1 MISKIYERAVNS
13 CLVDFLDANLMM
25 SSIGLD
31 LVICFVNR
39 CRFGGGNFLM
49 LLIRVRRPLGFL
61 GFSKAFED
69 VSHPK

>member
-13 CLVDFLDANLMM
+13 RLVDFLDANFMM
-25 SSIGLD
+25 SSMGLD

-39 CRFGGGNFLM
+39 CRFGGDNFVM

-61 GFSKAFED
+61 GLSKAFD
-69 VSHPK
+69 SVSHPK